1 MSVLVGP
8 DTRLLVQGLGRD
20 GSFQASRCR
29 EYGTNMVAAVH
40 PGRGGMKF
48 EDAVPIFES
57 AAEAVDQ
64 TGADVG
70 VIFVPAP
77 FAADAII
84 EQVDA
89 GLGLIIAITERIPV
103 LDMVKVLAYM
113 KDKDARLI
121 GPNCPGLI
129 QPATRTKIGIIPAT
143 IVREGRIGVV
153 SRSGTLTYEAI
164 AQLSQYGMGE
174 STCVGIGGDP
184 LHGTTFTDVLGMFEE
199 DPDTDAI
206 VLIGEIGGTREQKAA
221 EYIRQHVTKPVVA
234 AIVGQTAPPGKRMG
248 HAGAIITGKAALA
261 SEKIK
266 ALTEAGAHVVD
277 SPAYIGRRMR
287 ELLG

>member
-20 GSFQASRCR
+20 GSFQSSRCR

-40 PGRGGMKF
+40 PGRGGQKF
-48 EDAVPIFES
+48 EDAVPIYES

-89 GLGLIIAITERIPV
+89 DLGLIIAITERIPV
-103 LDMVKVLAYM
+103 LDMVKILAYM
-113 KDKDARLI
+113 KGKDTRLI

-129 QPATRTKIGIIPAT
+129 QPATRAKIGIIPAS

-153 SRSGTLTYEAI
+153 STERNADVRGDCATEPVRHGRIDLRRDRRRSAARDDL
-164 AQLSQYGMGE
+164 YGR
-174 STCVGIGGDP
+174 
-184 LHGTTFTDVLGMFEE
+184 
-199 DPDTDAI
+199 
-206 VLIGEIGGTREQKAA
+206 TRN
-221 EYIRQHVTKPVVA
+221 V
-234 AIVGQTAPPGKRMG
+234 PGR
-248 HAGAIITGKAALA
+248 
-261 SEKIK
+261 
-266 ALTEAGAHVVD
+266 
-277 SPAYIGRRMR
+277 P
-287 ELLG
+287 

>member
-40 PGRGGMKF
+40 PGRGGQKF
-48 EDAVPIFES
+48 EDAVPVFES
-57 AAEAVDQ
+57 AAEAVEE

-89 GLGLIIAITERIPV
+89 GIGLVVAITERIPV
-103 LDMVKVLAYM
+103 LDMVKILAYM
-113 KDKDARLI
+113 EGKDTRLI

-143 IVREGRIGVV
+143 IVREGAYRRRLPERDADIRGNSATEPVRYGRV
-153 SRSGTLTYEAI
+153 DLRRDRGRSA
-164 AQLSQYGMGE
+164 ARH
-174 STCVGIGGDP
+174 D
-184 LHGTTFTDVLGMFEE
+184 LH
-199 DPDTDAI
+199 
-206 VLIGEIGGTREQKAA
+206 
-221 EYIRQHVTKPVVA
+221 
-234 AIVGQTAPPGKRMG
+234 
-248 HAGAIITGKAALA
+248 
-261 SEKIK
+261 
-266 ALTEAGAHVVD
+266 
-277 SPAYIGRRMR
+277 
-287 ELLG
+287 